1 MRHCLDSNRHKK
13 AIVRHLINL
22 FSLFTRAGP
31 PPVIAAFYLLPPS
44 PPLVPLNPVNS
55 AAISLLISAFWSL
68 QAATDGFIP
77 FNPPNVPLLLHGDR
91 LEGKCSEERSYWGSE
106 DQELLSPPQSGNFL
120 MRFRRRVFTVLS
132 FWSGLGAAC
141 S

>member
-1 MRHCLDSNRHKK
+1 MRHCLDSNRHKE

-77 FNPPNVPLLLHGDR
+77 FNPPNVPLLLHGDVWR
-91 LEGKCSEERSYWGSE
+91 GNVLRNVLIGVQRIRSFF
-106 DQELLSPPQSGNFL
+106 PPQSGNFL
-120 MRFRRRVFTVLS
+120 MQFRRRVFTVLS